1 MQNIATTEQ
10 TLPEKL
16 RKEHQPKTGDIY
28 FESSSRYERFFRLG
42 ERKVTESDEQ
52 VYVRF
57 EREVWSFVENKWKP
71 DPYGSVSEESLMKEG
86 YRYCLVPFGEV
97 IAETEKNFR
106 GEGSSEEKDAPAT
119 EELVA
124 LGSRLP
130 DMLSR
135 TEMMEDRL
143 TTLTVAYKAR
153 MSEEMKMMEERMKPL
168 AALVESAK
176 KQLLNIRRAISIV
189 EIYQGQNV
197 EVLTLC
203 EGTPAPKDEPITVR
217 QRILYMDEE
226 CAVLD
231 DEGQGLDYWTRDR
244 FYEWIRDPRHRDVVL
259 PEQKCVV
266 VMKPRRFIKRYSDAW
281 HIQQEKNR
289 WNRHSFLFIRN
300 GDRVSVI
307 ESDDLCVYGA
317 AVPRK
322 ADYDSIAKDAKVWRS
337 DAEKRLED
345 INYRSIHLAM
355 VLQGLRDRTDLFSP
369 CANDVNFLKNVGTQI
384 VFDDEADTLLGTGRP
399 DFPDWLREQA
409 QTIRRGS
416 RIIYAAGFADGNP
429 YRDDFNGYRY
439 NHPGY
444 HGPKPPATGLY
455 TVEDKGSA
463 GLGFSYLP
471 EDEIWSPEKGWHKRE
486 RRETWLFWKEKVI
499 NYDTVSADDL
509 KAYLEDR
516 SQRLYYQGI
525 IPLLRKYQLELEK
538 EQEYENLFLSA
549 LTKVL
554 DEKNISHTPESLQNA
569 LKWWKTKV
577 IHVRP
582 ISSDDDKA
590 WRMIL
595 GHVRKH

>member
-1 MQNIATTEQ
+1 MQEIATTAQ

-16 RKEHQPKTGDIY
+16 RKEHKPKTGDIY

-42 ERKVTESDEQ
+42 ERKVTESDGKM
-52 VYVRF
+52 YVHF

-86 YRYCLVPFGEV
+86 YRRCLVPFGEV
-97 IAETEKNFR
+97 IAESDRFFR
-106 GEGSSEEKDAPAT
+106 GGVAGEEKEAPAT

-130 DMLSR
+130 DILSQ
-135 TEMMEDRL
+135 TEMLEDRM
-143 TTLTVAYKAR
+143 TTLAVAYKAR
-153 MSEEMKMMEERMKPL
+153 MEEERQLMEKRMEPL
-168 AALVESAK
+168 KALIKQTK
-176 KQLLNIRRAISIV
+176 KQLLNIHRAISIV
-189 EIYQGQNV
+189 EIYQGENV
-197 EVLTLC
+197 EVVSLC
-203 EGTPAPKDEPITVR
+203 EGTPAGADVPVAIR
-217 QRILYMDEE
+217 QRILFMDEE

-231 DEGQGLDYWTRDR
+231 TEGQGLDYWTRDR
-244 FYEWIRDPRHRDVVL
+244 FYEWIKDPRHRDVIL

-266 VMKPRRFIKRYSDAW
+266 VMKPRRYDKRYSSDYYE
-281 HIQQEKNR
+281 QKLRNE
-289 WNRHSFLFIRN
+289 WNRHSFIFIRN
-300 GDRVSVI
+300 GENVSVI
-307 ESDDLCVYGA
+307 ESDDLCIYDAV
-317 AVPRK
+317 VPRK
-322 ADYDSIAKDAKVWRS
+322 ADFDSIAKEAKTWRD
-337 DAEKRLED
+337 DAEAKLED
-345 INYRSIHLAM
+345 INYRCIHFAM
-355 VLQGLRDRTDLFSP
+355 VLQGINDHSDIFSP
-369 CANDVNFLKNVGTQI
+369 HAEINFLKNIGTQV

-399 DFPDWLREQA
+399 DFPDWLSEQA
-409 QTIRRGS
+409 KTIRRGS

-444 HGPKPPATGLY
+444 HGPKPPKTGLY

-471 EDEIWSPEKGWHKRE
+471 EDEIWSLEKGWHKRE
-486 RRETWLFWKEKVI
+486 RRETWIFWKEKVI

-516 SQRLYYQGI
+516 SQRRYYQGI

-554 DEKNISHTPESLQNA
+554 DEKNIGHTPESLQNA

-582 ISSDDDKA
+582 VSSDDDKA
-590 WRMIL
+590 WRMII